1 MHNEFGR
8 GEDSMSFISQNSA
21 MRNRMLLVST
31 MIIAM
36 IAALAF
42 ASNASAAKSV
52 RVNVLVHYGVKG
64 QTTEKSGNQSELFN
78 GKSLSPSSKVA
89 KIVRSGSGVKLKLH
103 KDEKLVHAAY
113 TYVVPV
119 TQEIVIVREWNGKG
133 VLPLTKTVKYKGK
146 RTKVKLSDVSVYILI
161 PHHASAKVRLPES
174 EHSE

>member
-1 MHNEFGR
+1 
-8 GEDSMSFISQNSA
+8 
-21 MRNRMLLVST
+21 MRKRMLLVST

-103 KDEKLVHAAY
+103 KDEKVVHAGY
-113 TYVVPV
+113 LYKVPV
-119 TQEIVIVREWNGKG
+119 TQEGIAGEWTGKG

-161 PHHASAKVRLPES
+161 PHHASAKVPLPQSSES
-174 EHSE
+174 E